1 MSLSP
6 TDFRNAFP
14 EFSDDSK
21 YTDDAI
27 QMWIDASVNFF
38 NVQRWGSLL
47 TLGTELWVAHQLVLS
62 ARDQATMDTG
72 GIPGEMNGAIAS
84 KAVDRVS
91 VAYSDANISLKNAG
105 DYGLTTYGTR
115 YLRMARMVG
124 AGAIY
129 IGPRMFSCP
138 APAASNT
145 SNPADITQLQTEV
158 AQLQTEV
165 AQQQQLLQGVIIQ

>member
-1 MSLSP
+1 MSLSAAQFR
-6 TDFRNAFP
+6 TDFP
-14 EFSDDSK
+14 EFSDDAK

-27 QMWIDASVNFF
+27 QLWIDASANFF
-38 NVQRWGSLL
+38 NVQRWGNLL

-62 ARDQATMDTG
+62 ARDQAAASSE
-72 GIPGEMNGAIAS
+72 GIPGEMNGSIAS

-91 VAYSDANISLKNAG
+91 VGYDTNAAALPNAG
-105 DYGLTTYGTR
+105 DYGLTTFGIR

-145 SNPADITQLQTEV
+145 SNPANITQLQTEV